1 MPSALSGDAGLEQ
14 FFFAPLGGI
23 DQLRKEVFALGYH
36 LSWSHT
42 EIMDLDVAERH
53 EYLRL
58 LSEQIERENQAMQ
71 RAANS
76 RTR

>member
-1 MPSALSGDAGLEQ
+1 MWPEVPGDDGPDQ
-14 FFFAPLGGI
+14 FFLAPLGGI

-42 EIMDLDVAERH
+42 EIMDLDIVERR

-58 LSEQIERENQAMQ
+58 LSEQIERENQAMH

-76 RTR
+76 RSA